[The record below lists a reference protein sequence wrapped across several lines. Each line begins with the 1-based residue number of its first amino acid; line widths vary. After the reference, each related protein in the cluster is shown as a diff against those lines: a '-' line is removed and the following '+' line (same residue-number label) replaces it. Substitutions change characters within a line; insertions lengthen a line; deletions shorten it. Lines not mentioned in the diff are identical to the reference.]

1 MKKFR
6 FEQMNG
12 GYYIGNFE
20 PSAFKTENFEV
31 AYVKHEKGD
40 KWVKHYHNKL
50 TEINL
55 VLSGKVRINDEIFV
69 KGDIFVVEPKET
81 VDPLFLDNTELI
93 VAKTPSITDDK
104 IIVER

>member
-1 MKKFR
+1 MK
-6 FEQMNG
+6 G

-20 PSAFKTENFEV
+20 PSAFKTEDFEV
-31 AYVKHEKGD
+31 AYVKHAKGD
-40 KWVKHYHNKL
+40 EWVKHYHNKL

-81 VDPLFLDNTELI
+81 VDPLFLENTELI
-93 VAKTPSITDDK
+93 VTKTPSITDDK
-104 IIVER
+104 IIVQR